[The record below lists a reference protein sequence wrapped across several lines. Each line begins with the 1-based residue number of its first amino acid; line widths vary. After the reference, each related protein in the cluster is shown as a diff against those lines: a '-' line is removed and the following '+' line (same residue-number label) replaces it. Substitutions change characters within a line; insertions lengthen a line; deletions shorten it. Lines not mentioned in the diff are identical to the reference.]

1 MITEI
6 RAKNFKSWQDTGALP
21 FAPLTGL
28 FGANSS
34 GKTSI
39 LQVLLMFIQTVESP
53 DRNRVLHFGDERSLV
68 DFGTFYDLLYT
79 HKTDLTLQLDM
90 SWELSKPLPFSRT
103 SLFPVNNL
111 TFHTKIREENDRILV
126 ECFHYT
132 TESNKFGMRRSI
144 KHKKRGSDQYEL
156 LHGNYPAV
164 RNPGRAWNLPPPVK
178 CYGFPDE
185 VSGYYQNL
193 GFLSDFV
200 LAFENL
206 FSQIA
211 YLGPLRE
218 YPKRSYIW
226 SGERPQDVGISG
238 EEAIPALL
246 AARAEGLTSPRL
258 VNVRRA
264 HKPIEHRI
272 LEWLQE
278 MELIHSFSLEPI
290 AENRKDYEFR
300 VKKSPNS
307 SEVLITDVGFG
318 VSQLLPVLVLCY
330 YVPENSTII
339 LEQPEIHLHPK
350 VQSDLADVLIDVVK
364 NRNVQIILES
374 HSEHLLLRLMRR
386 MAEERLSAD
395 DTALYFCQINDGTS
409 TIERL
414 NMDEYGNIRNWPQ
427 DFFGDSTGELIK
439 KTKAEMRRRMTYD
452 NCTGA
457 PERKSEG
464 NLLNEVLAL

>member
-1 MITEI
+1 MITEL
-6 RAKNFKSWQDTGALP
+6 RARNFKSWQDTGLLQ

-39 LQVLLMFIQTVESP
+39 LQVLLMLMQTVESP
-53 DRNRVLHFGDERSLV
+53 DRNRVLHFGDDRSLV
-68 DFGTFYDLLYT
+68 DFGTFHDVIYT
-79 HKTDLTLQLDM
+79 HNTDLTLQLDL
-90 SWELSKPLPFSRT
+90 SWNLLKPLPINR
-103 SLFPVNNL
+103 SLFDLEDNLGNNL
-111 TFHTKIREENDRILV
+111 TFQTEIREENDRPLV
-126 ECFHYT
+126 ECFYYN
-132 TESNKFGMRRSI
+132 NKFSEFGMKRDI
-144 KHKKRGSDQYEL
+144 KKKKSGRNQYEL
-156 LHGNYPAV
+156 IHGGYEAI
-164 RNPGRAWNLPPPVK
+164 RNPGRPWNLPPPVK

-185 VSGYYQNL
+185 ANGYYQNL

-200 LAFENL
+200 LAFEKL
-206 FSQIA
+206 FNQIT

-218 YPKRSYIW
+218 YPRRSYIW
-226 SGERPQDVGISG
+226 SGERPQDVGLNG

-258 VNVRRA
+258 VKVKRS
-264 HKPIEHRI
+264 HKPIEQRI
-272 LEWLQE
+272 LEWLQK
-278 MELIHSFSLEPI
+278 MELIDSFSLEPI

-300 VKKSPNS
+300 VKKSRNS

-386 MAEERLSAD
+386 IAEEDISVEQ
-395 DTALYFCQINDGTS
+395 TSLYFCQINEGTS
-409 TIERL
+409 EIERL
-414 NMDEYGNIRNWPQ
+414 KVDKYGNISNWPQ
-427 DFFGDSTGELIK
+427 NFFGDEMGDLVE
-439 KTKAEMRRRMTYD
+439 KTKAEMRRRKE
-452 NCTGA
+452 N
-457 PERKSEG
+457 K
-464 NLLNEVLAL
+464 

>member
-1 MITEI
+1 MITEL
-6 RAKNFKSWQDTGALP
+6 RAQNFKSWQDTGALQ

-39 LQVLLMFIQTVESP
+39 LQVLLMLMQTVESP
-53 DRNRVLHFGDERSLV
+53 DRNRVLHFGDDRSFV
-68 DFGTFYDLLYT
+68 DFGTFHDLLYT
-79 HKTDLTLQLDM
+79 HNTDLTLELDV
-90 SWELSKPLPFSRT
+90 SWKLTKPLSFGRT
-103 SLFPVNNL
+103 SLFPKNINDL
-111 TFHTKIREENDRILV
+111 TFHTEIHEENDRPLV
-126 ECFHYT
+126 EHFHYT
-132 TESNKFGMRRSI
+132 TDRDEFGMRRVI
-144 KHKKRGSDQYEL
+144 KNKKSRKNQYEL
-156 LHGNYPAV
+156 IQGDFQAI
-164 RNPGRAWNLPPPVK
+164 RNPGRPWNLPPPVK

-206 FSQIA
+206 FSEIT

-218 YPKRSYIW
+218 YPRRSYIW
-226 SGERPQDVGISG
+226 SGERPQDVGLSG

-258 VNVRRA
+258 VNVNRS
-264 HKPIEHRI
+264 HKPIEQRI
-272 LEWLQE
+272 LEWLQK
-278 MELIHSFSLEPI
+278 MELIDSFSLEPI

-350 VQSDLADVLIDVVK
+350 VQADLADVLIDVVK

-374 HSEHLLLRLMRR
+374 HSGLLLHRLQRR
-386 MAEERLSAD
+386 IAEEQIAAE

-409 TIERL
+409 EIERL
-414 NMDEYGNIRNWPQ
+414 KVDEYGNIRNWPQ
-427 DFFGDSTGELIK
+427 DFFGDDIGDLVK
-439 KTKAEMRRRMTYD
+439 KTKIEMQRRKVM
-452 NCTGA
+452 A
-457 PERKSEG
+457 
-464 NLLNEVLAL
+464 

>member
-1 MITEI
+1 MITEL
-6 RAKNFKSWQDTGALP
+6 RAQNFKSWQDTGPLQ

-39 LQVLLMFIQTVESP
+39 LQVLLMLMQTVESP
-53 DRNRVLHFGDERSLV
+53 DRNRVLHFGDDRSLV
-68 DFGTFYDLLYT
+68 DFGTFHDLLYT
-79 HKTDLTLQLDM
+79 HKTDLTLQLDV
-90 SWELSKPLPFSRT
+90 SWKLSKPLPFSRT
-103 SLFPVNNL
+103 SLLPINDL
-111 TFHTKIREENDRILV
+111 TFHTEIHEKNDRPLA
-126 ECFHYT
+126 ECFRYT
-132 TESNKFGMRRSI
+132 TDKNEFVGMKRSEKNKKSGRN
-144 KHKKRGSDQYEL
+144 QYEL
-156 LHGNYPAV
+156 IHGGFQAT
-164 RNPGRAWNLPPPVK
+164 RNPGRPWSLPPPVK

-206 FSQIA
+206 CSDIT

-218 YPKRSYIW
+218 YPRRSYIW
-226 SGERPQDVGISG
+226 SGERPQDVGLSG

-258 VNVRRA
+258 VNVKRS

-272 LEWLQE
+272 LEWLQK

-386 MAEERLSAD
+386 IAEEDISAD
-395 DTALYFCQINDGTS
+395 QTALYFCQINDGTS
-409 TIERL
+409 EIERL
-414 NMDEYGNIRNWPQ
+414 NMDGYGNISNWPQ
-427 DFFGDSTGELIK
+427 DFFGDSTGELVE
-439 KTKAEMRRRMTYD
+439 KTKAEMQRRKVI
-452 NCTGA
+452 
-457 PERKSEG
+457 E
-464 NLLNEVLAL
+464 

>member
-1 MITEI
+1 MITEL
-6 RAKNFKSWQDTGALP
+6 RAQNFKSWQDTGPLQ

-39 LQVLLMFIQTVESP
+39 LQVLLMLMQTVESP
-53 DRNRVLHFGDERSLV
+53 DRNRVLHFGDDRSFV
-68 DFGTFYDLLYT
+68 DFGTFHDLLYT
-79 HKTDLTLQLDM
+79 HNTDLTLQLDV
-90 SWELSKPLPFSRT
+90 SWKLSKPLPFSRT
-103 SLFPVNNL
+103 SLLPINNL
-111 TFHTKIREENDRILV
+111 TFYTEIHEENDRILA
-126 ECFHYT
+126 ECFRYT
-132 TESNKFGMRRSI
+132 TDKNGFVGMKRSDKNKKSRRN
-144 KHKKRGSDQYEL
+144 QYEL
-156 LHGNYPAV
+156 IHGGFQAT
-164 RNPGRAWNLPPPVK
+164 RNPGRPWSLPPPVK

-206 FSQIA
+206 CSDIT

-218 YPKRSYIW
+218 YPRRSYIW
-226 SGERPQDVGISG
+226 SGERPQDVGLSG

-258 VNVRRA
+258 VNVNRS

-272 LEWLQE
+272 LEWLQK
-278 MELIHSFSLEPI
+278 MELIDSFSLEPI

-386 MAEERLSAD
+386 MAEEDISAD
-395 DTALYFCQINDGTS
+395 QTALYFCQIHDGTS
-409 TIERL
+409 EIERL
-414 NMDEYGNIRNWPQ
+414 KIDEYGNISNWPQ
-427 DFFGDSTGELIK
+427 DFFGDSTGELVE
-439 KTKAEMRRRMTYD
+439 KTKAEMQRRKVI
-452 NCTGA
+452 
-457 PERKSEG
+457 E
-464 NLLNEVLAL
+464 

>member
-1 MITEI
+1 MITEL
-6 RAKNFKSWQDTGALP
+6 RAQNFKSWQDTDTLQ
-21 FAPLTGL
+21 FAPLTGF

-39 LQVLLMFIQTVESP
+39 LQVLLMLMQTVESP
-53 DRNRVLHFGDERSLV
+53 DRNRVLHFGDDRSLV
-68 DFGTFYDLLYT
+68 DFGTFHDLLYT
-79 HKTDLTLQLDM
+79 HKTDLTLQLDI
-90 SWELSKPLPFSRT
+90 SWKLSKSLSVSRT
-103 SLFPVNNL
+103 SLFSTNNL
-111 TFHTKIREENDRILV
+111 KFHTEIHEENDRIFV
-126 ECFHYT
+126 KCFHYT
-132 TESNKFGMRRSI
+132 TDSNDFGMKRVIKNKDRR
-144 KHKKRGSDQYEL
+144 RNQYEL
-156 LHGNYPAV
+156 IHRGYQAI
-164 RNPGRAWNLPPPVK
+164 RNPGRPWNLPPPVK

-206 FSQIA
+206 FSQIT

-218 YPKRSYIW
+218 YPRRSYIW

-258 VNVRRA
+258 VNVKRS
-264 HKPIEHRI
+264 HKPIEQRI
-272 LEWLQE
+272 LEWLQK
-278 MELIHSFSLEPI
+278 MELIYSFSLEPI

-300 VKKSPNS
+300 VKKSLNS

-330 YVPENSTII
+330 YVPENSIII

-386 MAEERLSAD
+386 IAEEDISVD
-395 DTALYFCQINDGTS
+395 QTALYFCQINEGTS
-409 TIERL
+409 EIERL
-414 NMDEYGNIRNWPQ
+414 KVDEYGNISNWPQ
-427 DFFGDSTGELIK
+427 NFFGDEMGDLVE
-439 KTKAEMRRRMTYD
+439 KTKAEMRRRKE
-452 NCTGA
+452 N
-457 PERKSEG
+457 K
-464 NLLNEVLAL
+464 

>member
-1 MITEI
+1 MITEL
-6 RAKNFKSWQDTGALP
+6 RAQNFKSWQDTGTLQ
-21 FAPLTGL
+21 FAPLTGV

-39 LQVLLMFIQTVESP
+39 LQVLLMLKQTVESP
-53 DRNRVLHFGDERSLV
+53 DRNRVLHFGDDRSLV
-68 DFGTFYDLLYT
+68 DFGTFHDLLYT
-79 HKTDLTLQLDM
+79 HKKDLMLQLDL
-90 SWELSKPLPFSRT
+90 SWKLPKPLSVSKTP
-103 SLFPVNNL
+103 LFPINNL
-111 TFHTKIREENDRILV
+111 TFHTEIHEENDRILV
-126 ECFHYT
+126 ERFHYMT
-132 TESNKFGMRRSI
+132 DNDEFGMQRAI
-144 KHKKRGSDQYEL
+144 KNKKRGRSQYEL
-156 LHGNYPAV
+156 IHGDYPV
-164 RNPGRAWNLPPPVK
+164 IRNPGRVWNLPPPVK

-185 VSGYYQNL
+185 ASGYYQNL

-206 FSQIA
+206 FSQIT

-218 YPKRSYIW
+218 YPQRSYIW
-226 SGERPQDVGISG
+226 SGERPQDVGLSG
-238 EEAIPALL
+238 DEAIPALL

-258 VNVRRA
+258 IKVRRS
-264 HKPIEHRI
+264 HKPIEQRI
-272 LEWLQE
+272 LEWLQK
-278 MELIHSFSLEPI
+278 MELIDSFSLEPI
-290 AENRKDYEFR
+290 AENRRDYEFR
-300 VKKSPNS
+300 VKKNRNS

-330 YVPENSTII
+330 YVPEYSTII

-386 MAEERLSAD
+386 IAEERISAD
-395 DTALYFCQINDGTS
+395 ETALYFCQISDGTS
-409 TIERL
+409 QIEHL

-439 KTKAEMRRRMTYD
+439 KTRAEMQRRKVM
-452 NCTGA
+452 
-457 PERKSEG
+457 E
-464 NLLNEVLAL
+464 

>member
-1 MITEI
+1 MITEL
-6 RAKNFKSWQDTGALP
+6 RAQNFKSWQDTGPLQ

-39 LQVLLMFIQTVESP
+39 LQVLLMLMQTVESP
-53 DRNRVLHFGDERSLV
+53 DRNRVLHFGDDRSLV
-68 DFGTFYDLLYT
+68 DFGTFHDLLYT
-79 HKTDLTLQLDM
+79 HKTDLMLQLDV
-90 SWELSKPLPFSRT
+90 SWKLAKPLPFSRT
-103 SLFPVNNL
+103 SLLPINNL
-111 TFHTKIREENDRILV
+111 TFHTEIREENDRPLA
-126 ECFHYT
+126 ECFRYT
-132 TESNKFGMRRSI
+132 TDKNEFVGMKRSKKNKKSGRN
-144 KHKKRGSDQYEL
+144 QYEL
-156 LHGNYPAV
+156 IHGGFQAT
-164 RNPGRAWNLPPPVK
+164 RNPGRPWNLPPPVK

-206 FSQIA
+206 CSDIT

-218 YPKRSYIW
+218 YPRRSYIW
-226 SGERPQDVGISG
+226 SGERPQDVGLSG

-258 VNVRRA
+258 VNVKRS
-264 HKPIEHRI
+264 HKPIEQRI

-278 MELIHSFSLEPI
+278 MELIDSFSLEPI

-330 YVPENSTII
+330 YAPENSTII

-350 VQSDLADVLIDVVK
+350 VQADLADVLIDVVK

-374 HSEHLLLRLMRR
+374 HSGLLLHRLQRR
-386 MAEERLSAD
+386 IAEEQIAAE

-409 TIERL
+409 EIERL
-414 NMDEYGNIRNWPQ
+414 KVDEYGNIRNWPQ
-427 DFFGDSTGELIK
+427 DFFGDDIGDLVE
-439 KTKAEMRRRMTYD
+439 KTKIEMQRRKVM
-452 NCTGA
+452 A
-457 PERKSEG
+457 
-464 NLLNEVLAL
+464 

>member
-1 MITEI
+1 MITEL
-6 RAKNFKSWQDTGALP
+6 RARNFKSWQDTDTLQ

-39 LQVLLMFIQTVESP
+39 IQVLLMLMQTVESP
-53 DRNRVLHFGDERSLV
+53 DRNRVLHFGDDRSLV
-68 DFGTFYDLLYT
+68 DFGTFHDVLYT
-79 HKTDLTLQLDM
+79 HNTDLTLQIDL
-90 SWELSKPLPFSRT
+90 SWNLPKRLPINR
-103 SLFPVNNL
+103 SLFDQGNNL
-111 TFHTKIREENDRILV
+111 TFQTEIREENDRPLV
-126 ECFHYT
+126 EYFHYKNKL
-132 TESNKFGMRRSI
+132 SKFGMKRDM
-144 KHKKRGSDQYEL
+144 KKKKSGKNQYEL
-156 LHGNYPAV
+156 IHEGYEAI
-164 RNPGRAWNLPPPVK
+164 RNPGRPWNLPPPVK

-206 FSQIA
+206 FSDIA

-218 YPKRSYIW
+218 YPRRSYIW

-246 AARAEGLTSPRL
+246 AARAEGLTSSRL
-258 VNVRRA
+258 VNVKRS
-264 HKPIEHRI
+264 HKPIEQRI
-272 LEWLQE
+272 LEWLQK
-278 MELIHSFSLEPI
+278 MELIYSFSLEPI

-300 VKKSPNS
+300 VKKSRNS

-330 YVPENSTII
+330 YVPEKSTVI

-350 VQSDLADVLIDVVK
+350 VQAGLADVLIDVVK

-374 HSEHLLLRLMRR
+374 HSALLLHRLQRR
-386 MAEERLSAD
+386 IAEEQIAAD

-409 TIERL
+409 EIERL
-414 NMDEYGNIRNWPQ
+414 KVDEYGNILNWPQ
-427 DFFGDSTGELIK
+427 DFFGDDIGDLVE
-439 KTKAEMRRRMTYD
+439 KTKVEMQRRKVM
-452 NCTGA
+452 
-457 PERKSEG
+457 K
-464 NLLNEVLAL
+464 

>member
-1 MITEI
+1 MITELSA
-6 RAKNFKSWQDTGALP
+6 RNFKSWQDTGALH

-39 LQVLLMFIQTVESP
+39 LQVLLMLKQTAESS
-53 DRNRVLHFGDERSLV
+53 DRNRVLHFGDDRSLV
-68 DFGTFYDLLYT
+68 DFGTFHDVLYT
-79 HKTDLTLQLDM
+79 HKTDLTLQLDV
-90 SWELSKPLPFSRT
+90 SWQLPKPLPFGRD
-103 SLFPVNNL
+103 SLYPNENL
-111 TFHTKIREENDRILV
+111 TFHTEIREENDRILV

-132 TESNKFGMRRSI
+132 SDYDKFGMKRVN
-144 KHKKRGSDQYEL
+144 KNKKSGRNQYEL
-156 LHGNYPAV
+156 IHRNFQV
-164 RNPGRAWNLPPPVK
+164 IRNPGRAWNLPPPVK

-185 VSGYYQNL
+185 ASGYYQNL

-206 FSQIA
+206 FSDIT

-218 YPKRSYIW
+218 YPRRSYIW
-226 SGERPQDVGISG
+226 SGERPQDVGLSG

-258 VNVRRA
+258 VKVKRS
-264 HKPIEHRI
+264 HKPIEQRI
-272 LEWLQE
+272 LEWLQR

-386 MAEERLSAD
+386 IAEEDIAAD
-395 DTALYFCQINDGTS
+395 QTALYFCQINDGTS
-409 TIERL
+409 EIEQL
-414 NMDEYGNIRNWPQ
+414 KLDEYGNISNWPQ
-427 DFFGDSTGELIK
+427 DFFGDSTGELVE
-439 KTKAEMRRRMTYD
+439 KTKAEMQRRKVI
-452 NCTGA
+452 
-457 PERKSEG
+457 E
-464 NLLNEVLAL
+464 

>member
-1 MITEI
+1 MITEL
-6 RAKNFKSWQDTGALP
+6 RAQNFKSWQDTGTLQ
-21 FAPLTGL
+21 FAPLTGF

-39 LQVLLMFIQTVESP
+39 LQVLLMLKQTIESS
-53 DRNRVLHFGDERSLV
+53 DRNRVLHFGDDRSLV
-68 DFGTFYDLLYT
+68 DFGTFHDLLYT
-79 HKTDLTLQLDM
+79 HQTDLTLQLDV
-90 SWELSKPLPFSRT
+90 SWKLSKPLSFSRN
-103 SLFPVNNL
+103 SIFRIKNL
-111 TFHTKIREENDRILV
+111 TFHTEIQEENDRILV
-126 ECFHYT
+126 EGFHYT
-132 TESNKFGMRRSI
+132 TDSNEFGMERA
-144 KHKKRGSDQYEL
+144 KKKNGRNQYEL
-156 LHGNYPAV
+156 IHGGFQAI
-164 RNPGRAWNLPPPVK
+164 RNPGRPWNLPPPVK

-206 FSQIA
+206 FSDIT

-218 YPKRSYIW
+218 YPRRSYIW
-226 SGERPQDVGISG
+226 SGERPQDVGLRG
-238 EEAIPALL
+238 EKAIPALL

-258 VNVRRA
+258 VNVNRS
-264 HKPIEHRI
+264 HKPIEQRI
-272 LEWLQE
+272 LEWLQK

-300 VKKSPNS
+300 VKKNPNS

-386 MAEERLSAD
+386 IAEEQISAD
-395 DTALYFCQINDGTS
+395 DTSLYFCQIHDGTS
-409 TIERL
+409 EIEQL
-414 NMDEYGNIRNWPQ
+414 NMDAYGNINNWPQ
-427 DFFGDSTGELIK
+427 DFFGDSTGELVE
-439 KTKAEMRRRMTYD
+439 KTKAEMQRQLHARI
-452 NCTGA
+452 
-457 PERKSEG
+457 
-464 NLLNEVLAL
+464 